1 MAVPTIT
8 PFPYLAPLGAFPP
21 ASIFPVMCTADF
33 TPVAGFDPGSYII
46 IPEQPGT
53 YTGGANFTPATW
65 QITNIWWVCQTA
77 STDVPNTV
85 TIERCIGGA
94 LTGSG
99 PFTVSNVIN
108 ATPVSIAV
116 GQNVQ
121 SIQPAVISAPL
132 VVTGDIIRANYGA
145 IGTSAA
151 NFSLMLALVLV
162 T

>member
-8 PFPYLAPLGAFPP
+8 PFPYLAPLGAYPP
-21 ASIFPVMCTADF
+21 ASLFPVMCTADF
-33 TPVAGFDPGSYII
+33 TPVAGPDPGSYII

-53 YTGGANFTPATW
+53 YTGGENFTPATW
-65 QITNIWWVCQTA
+65 QVTNIWWVCQVP
-77 STDVPNTV
+77 SSSVPNTV
-85 TIERCIGGA
+85 TIERCIRGA
-94 LTGSG
+94 LAGSG
-99 PFTVSNVIN
+99 PFTVSNAIN
-108 ATPVSIAV
+108 STPVTIYP

-121 SIQPAVISAPL
+121 SIQPAVIDMPY